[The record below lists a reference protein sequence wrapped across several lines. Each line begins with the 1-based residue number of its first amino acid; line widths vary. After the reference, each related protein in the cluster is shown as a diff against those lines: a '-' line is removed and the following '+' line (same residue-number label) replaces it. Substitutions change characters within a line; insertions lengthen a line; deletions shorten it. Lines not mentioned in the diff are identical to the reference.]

1 MRTKPIPEVRLGQSW
16 AIRDDR
22 YEGWRYVTVDQV
34 DDDYAHVV
42 PRARNGR
49 RSRIALRSF
58 RLSRFTMCGYD
69 GPGVLPAYTGS
80 VANACG
86 NCPPKSRI
94 LPLERELS
102 VGFGAVSVIRDGEI
116 RWQGDAYQTRRESKR
131 KRVAH
136 AELWA
141 RETPGDWRLRF
152 ETMLSE
158 ELYQRQPH
166 GWVLVWRGFG
176 FA

>member
-1 MRTKPIPEVRLGQSW
+1 VKAVVDVAPGQSW

-22 YEGWRYVTVDQV
+22 YEGWRYVTVEKV
-34 DDDYAHVV
+34 DDGHAHVK
-42 PRARNGR
+42 PTRGSRRSSIQLKSFR
-49 RSRIALRSF
+49 RSRFSF
-58 RLSRFTMCGYD
+58 CGHD
-69 GPGVLPAYTGS
+69 GPGILPAYTGS

-94 LPLERELS
+94 LPLERSLS
-102 VGFGAVSVIRDGEI
+102 VGFGMVTVTRD
-116 RWQGDAYQTRRESKR
+116 DAHVWSGSSWTN

-136 AELWA
+136 FELKA
-141 RETPGDWRLRF
+141 RETPGDWRIRIDG
-152 ETMLSE
+152 MLSE
-158 ELYQRQPH
+158 ELYQRQPD

>member
-1 MRTKPIPEVRLGQSW
+1 MTTTAPAVEPGQSW

-22 YEGWRYVTVDQV
+22 YEGWRYVRVDRV
-34 DDDYAHVV
+34 EGEHAYLT
-42 PRARNGR
+42 PRARKGR
-49 RSRIALRSF
+49 PSRIRLRAF
-58 RLSRFTMCGYD
+58 RSKRFTMCGHD

-86 NCPPKSRI
+86 NCPPKERV
-94 LPLERELS
+94 LPLVRTLS
-102 VGFGAVSVIRDGEI
+102 VGFGAVTVERDDQPVWHGGMHE
-116 RWQGDAYQTRRESKR
+116 ARRPNKQ

-136 AELWA
+136 VELWA
-141 RETPGDWRLRF
+141 RDTPGDWRIRF
-152 ETMLSE
+152 DTPMSE
-158 ELYQRQPH
+158 ELYQRQPQ